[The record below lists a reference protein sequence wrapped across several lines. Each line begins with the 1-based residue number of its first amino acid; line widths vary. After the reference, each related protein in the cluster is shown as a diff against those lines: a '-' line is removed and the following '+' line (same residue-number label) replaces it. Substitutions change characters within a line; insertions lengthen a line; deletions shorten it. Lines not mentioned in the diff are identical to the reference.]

1 MEDNQEVKFLSTIKK
16 DEAAFYLSELP
27 GLERRTPLLRGLFS

>member
-1 MEDNQEVKFLSTIKK
+1 MEDNQEVEFLSIIKH

-27 GLERRTPLLRGLFS
+27 GLERGTPLLRGLFS